1 MQTWQKRIISF
12 IAFLLC
18 SFTFILSVLHI
29 LPQIGRGY
37 FCQGLLFNNLLY
49 TSCQIKENTNNNS
62 VVKIFSV
69 FERLKISSKHY
80 AMLGWGIPEIL
91 IGIEGRR
98 NDISQFPKM
107 IQNYRS
113 KHKVFGRARKLQQHS
128 H

>member
-1 MQTWQKRIISF
+1 M
-12 IAFLLC
+12 
-18 SFTFILSVLHI
+18 
-29 LPQIGRGY
+29 
-37 FCQGLLFNNLLY
+37 
-49 TSCQIKENTNNNS
+49 
-62 VVKIFSV
+62 

-107 IQNYRS
+107 IKNYLS
-113 KHKVFGRARKLQQHS
+113 KHKAFVGARKLQLQS